1 MRSVAARD
9 EFPSDEDIY
18 FDAADKFGKGWR
30 SYTKFKSSL
39 ERIGD
44 KAYRDSTGDFRN
56 SYQHWFSPRVGFGI
70 TQFVMRQADPG
81 TREVRYLFG
90 GVGPLQLS
98 VVTPILERQARLG
111 LAAFR
116 AFKDLVREHEVAI
129 KERHRLP

>member
-1 MRSVAARD
+1 MIFLVTKTSTSMPPTSS
-9 EFPSDEDIY
+9 E
-18 FDAADKFGKGWR
+18 GWQ

-39 ERIGD
+39 ERIGN

-56 SYQHWFSPRVGFGI
+56 SYQHRFSPRAGFGI
-70 TQFVMRQADPG
+70 TQFVTRQADPG
-81 TREVRYLFG
+81 TRQVRNLFG

-98 VVTPILERQARLG
+98 VVTPVLERQAGLG

-129 KERHRLP
+129 TGRHRLP